1 MRDDSSPFRG
11 LFVAL
16 FISLVVVFLVFA
28 ISSGH
33 APELTREQIRECQRY
48 WERDE
53 YCGALVSPPAKILIV
68 DWIANNTDWLA
79 ALITA
84 SATVFIAYFTFT
96 LKEST
101 NNLWEVTKTSAD
113 AAVGVEIPRLILM
126 AIDMQQLIVDPR
138 KALSTSGLQIKI
150 ANHGKTE
157 AVVIEECFE
166 WRVAETLPPTPV
178 YEKLNILSVPLG
190 SVIKADHEYVMH
202 WPRAGLIIGGGPI
215 TEDQLTKVL
224 RGESTLWVY
233 GYIKFRD
240 FLGKRRQFGFCA
252 ALLLLHAKFTDTNEI
267 DRDTVLVVRFD
278 AGGPASYS
286 YQT

>member
-84 SATVFIAYFTFT
+84 SATVFIALFTRA
-96 LKEST
+96 LKRST
-101 NNLWEVTKTSAD
+101 DNLWVATKAAADAAKESAD
-113 AAVGVEIPRLILM
+113 AIPVIERAYVFLKLEKDNLSECLAHALGTTTDVYVSGPPKPFIAWRLHNGGRTTAVIADIRM
-126 AIDMQQLIVDPR
+126 AIEIADAPSEPPYENLPSVEYRDEFIHSTNLTEENAIKRDRISRGQALEIASPEGGKSIFFCGEIDYEDVLDKPR
-138 KALSTSGLQIKI
+138 RT
-150 ANHGKTE
+150 
-157 AVVIEECFE
+157 
-166 WRVAETLPPTPV
+166 
-178 YEKLNILSVPLG
+178 
-190 SVIKADHEYVMH
+190 
-202 WPRAGLIIGGGPI
+202 
-215 TEDQLTKVL
+215 
-224 RGESTLWVY
+224 
-233 GYIKFRD
+233 
-240 FLGKRRQFGFCA
+240 GFC
-252 ALLLLHAKFTDTNEI
+252 LRWRHSE
-267 DRDTVLVVRFD
+267 
-278 AGGPASYS
+278 GGFEPYGGKK
-286 YQT
+286 YNYRK